1 MHYILIELL
10 FKEGINLKKTL
21 GLIETSS
28 ISKGMEILDTILKET
43 KIELITGRPI
53 CPGKYLIIIE
63 GTVQAINFALEVSKS
78 IGEKAILYSDVVN
91 NLNEQVFYALKEK
104 KKPENVKAL
113 GIIET
118 KTAIAS
124 IVLADVIC
132 DSSNVELI
140 TLKLANGIGGKGL
153 LIFTGNVSSVK
164 NAIQAA
170 KYHDVQNKKI
180 IDSVLLSN
188 PDNRLIDSI

>member
-1 MHYILIELL
+1 M
-10 FKEGINLKKTL
+10 KKTL

-28 ISKGMEILDTILKET
+28 ISKGMEILDTILKRT
-43 KIELITGRPI
+43 KIGLITGRPI

-63 GTVQAINFALEVSKS
+63 GTVQTIDFALEVSRA
-78 IGEKAILYSDVVN
+78 IGEKAILYSDAVN

-104 KKPENVKAL
+104 KKPENVEAL

-118 KTAIAS
+118 RTAIAS

-140 TLKLANGIGGKGL
+140 TLKLANGMGGKGL
-153 LIFTGNVSSVK
+153 LIFAGNVSSVK
-164 NAIQAA
+164 NAIQSA
-170 KYHDVQNKKI
+170 KYHDVQYKKI
-180 IDSVLLSN
+180 IESVLLSN